1 MLSPQAD
8 ATKATMSQSVP
19 QVVGLQPSSSTASS
33 PTTSAAKDNH
43 SESISMIGA
52 TPSSTAS
59 QLLGTTTRAVVSV
72 EVRGSMLR
80 EWTLSTN
87 RFTDDYSPSSLEGL
101 NLHYQTIQPLAQ
113 SQELHLELQKV
124 ESDLSQSFKS
134 DTFVVGSTL
143 AVTSGL
149 SVGYVI
155 WMIRGGLI
163 MTSLLAQVPA
173 WQDIDPLTVLDSR
186 GQREEDGE
194 SLQSLVDG
202 AEDDDE
208 LTIT

>member
-1 MLSPQAD
+1 
-8 ATKATMSQSVP
+8 
-19 QVVGLQPSSSTASS
+19 
-33 PTTSAAKDNH
+33 
-43 SESISMIGA
+43 
-52 TPSSTAS
+52 
-59 QLLGTTTRAVVSV
+59 
-72 EVRGSMLR
+72 MLR

-87 RFTDDYSPSSLEGL
+87 RFTDDYSTSSLEGL
-101 NLHYQTIQPLAQ
+101 SLHYQTIQPLAQ

-134 DTFVVGSTL
+134 DTFNVGATL

-173 WQDIDPLTVLDSR
+173 WQDIDPLTVLDLR

-208 LTIT
+208 LAIT